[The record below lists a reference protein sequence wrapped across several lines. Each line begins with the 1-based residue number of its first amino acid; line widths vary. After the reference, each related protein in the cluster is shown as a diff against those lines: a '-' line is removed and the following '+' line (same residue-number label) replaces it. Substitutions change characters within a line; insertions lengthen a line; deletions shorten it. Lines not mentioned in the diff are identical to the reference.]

1 MLLGDRQH
9 RDGRGGRGGADGDVD
24 AVVLIGL
31 GERALGE
38 VGLALVVLG
47 DDDDLAPVDLHR
59 PLGRIFETEPEA
71 RLGLLGVGLQ
81 RAGQAVDEGDLEIVR
96 GRRAGGGDQRRGEG
110 EEV

>member
-9 RDGRGGRGGADGDVD
+9 RQRRRRRRGADGDVG

-31 GERALGE
+31 GQRGLGE

-59 PLGRIFETEPEA
+59 PLGRVFEAEHEA
-71 RLGLLGVGLQ
+71 GLGLFGVGLQ
-81 RAGQAVDEGDLEIVR
+81 RTGQAADQRDLQI
-96 GRRAGGGDQRRGEG
+96 GRAGGPGRKAKRRGES
-110 EEV
+110 E